1 MTRVVHFYQ
10 PGPPEVQRIEDIEV
24 PAPGPGE
31 VRIRVA
37 AIGMNRSDLL
47 FRAGQHPMKPPVPAG
62 NGAEA
67 AGLVDAVGQGVEAFA
82 VGDAVSVVPH
92 MDPSRGTYGELINV
106 AATRVMP
113 SSPHLSPRENGA
125 FWASALTAFGGLV
138 DVGGLA
144 AGDTVVIPAAS
155 SSVGVAAI
163 QIARYIGARSVALTR
178 GAHKVERLRQLGA
191 DRVLVAGRED
201 YASAVMAV
209 SGGRGARVVFDPVG
223 GAAVPGL
230 AAAMASRGIYVLYGA
245 MSGEITPF
253 PVAEAFDK
261 LLTMGIFRLDYV
273 NRPDELARGRAF
285 LDAALAAGQL
295 KPLIDREFPLAR
307 VVDAHHYMAANG
319 QVGKILLIP

>member
-24 PAPGPGE
+24 PAPGAGE
-31 VRIRVA
+31 VQSRVA
-37 AIGMNRSDLL
+37 SIGMNRSDLL

-67 AGLVDAVGQGVEAFA
+67 AGVVEALGPGVEAFA

-92 MDPSRGTYGELINV
+92 MNPRGGTYGELINV
-106 AATRVMP
+106 RATMVMP
-113 SSPHLSPRENGA
+113 SSPQLSTRENGA

-138 DVGGLA
+138 DVGGLV

-163 QIARYIGARSVALTR
+163 QIARFIGALPVALTR
-178 GAHKVERLRQLGA
+178 RADKAERLRQLGA
-191 DRVLVAGRED
+191 ARVLVEGRDD
-201 YASAVMAV
+201 YTAAVMEV
-209 SGGRGARVVFDPVG
+209 SGGRGARVVFDPVA
-223 GAAVPGL
+223 GAGVPRL
-230 AAAMASRGIYVLYGA
+230 AAAMATRGIYVLYGA
-245 MSGEITPF
+245 MSGEMTPF

-285 LDAALAAGQL
+285 LDAALAAGHL

-307 VVDAHHYMAANG
+307 VVDAHHYMAAND
-319 QVGKILLIP
+319 QIGKILLIP